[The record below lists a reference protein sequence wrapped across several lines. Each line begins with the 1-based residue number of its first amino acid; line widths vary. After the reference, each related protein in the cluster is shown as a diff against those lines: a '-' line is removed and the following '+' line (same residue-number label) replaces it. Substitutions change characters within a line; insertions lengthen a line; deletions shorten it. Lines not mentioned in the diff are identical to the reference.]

1 MGQRWG
7 QVADLEVAP
16 DVQRLLGGELGVRE
30 LLAQLTGPVWCQ
42 RCHREIDLAT
52 TSASL
57 LAKASD
63 PDVEATRGLVRVAFT
78 HASCLRSQ
86 AIIDQGMNRRFLE
99 DPGTD
104 VIVVC
109 GLRPATPRAFVAWE
123 TSGTDIYA
131 QSAGGETLD
140 VAVSSHLAQ
149 GFVLVTD
156 DPMQARL
163 PYATGWRVRV
173 RGNQIQIHDADGDLD
188 VAATAPMPQGWQ
200 QAARGQGRCVLLT
213 GTGLELASGGVDG
226 MQRAAVAGRL
236 VGASARVAGT
246 RGPSQKGQTTR

>member
-7 QVADLEVAP
+7 PVADLEVAP
-16 DVQRLLGGELGVRE
+16 DVQRLLGGELAVRE

-52 TSASL
+52 TPASL

-63 PDVEATRGLVRVAFT
+63 PDATATGGMVRVAFT
-78 HASCLRSQ
+78 HASCVRSQ
-86 AIIDQGMNRRFLE
+86 AIIDQGVDQRFLE
-99 DPGTD
+99 DAGTD
-104 VIVVC
+104 VTVVC

-123 TSGTDIYA
+123 TSGTDLYA

-140 VAVSSHLAQ
+140 VAVSSRLEQ
-149 GFVLVTD
+149 GFVLMTD

-163 PYATGWRVRV
+163 PNATGWRVRV
-173 RGNQIQIHDADGDLD
+173 RGDQIQIRDADGYLD
-188 VAATAPMPQGWQ
+188 VEATAPMSQEWQ
-200 QAARGQGRCVLLT
+200 QAARSQGRCVLLT

-236 VGASARVAGT
+236 VGASARVVVT
-246 RGPSQKGQTTR
+246 RSLSQKGQTTR

>member
-7 QVADLEVAP
+7 PVADLEVAP
-16 DVQRLLGGELGVRE
+16 DVQRLLGGELAVRE

-42 RCHREIDLAT
+42 RCHREIDLAAT
-52 TSASL
+52 PASL

-63 PDVEATRGLVRVAFT
+63 PDVTAGGGVVRVAFT

-86 AIIDQGMNRRFLE
+86 AIIDQGMKRRFLE

-104 VIVVC
+104 VTVVC

-123 TSGTDIYA
+123 TSGTDLYA

-163 PYATGWRVRV
+163 PNATGWRVRV
-173 RGNQIQIHDADGDLD
+173 RGDQIQIRDADGDLD

-200 QAARGQGRCVLLT
+200 QAAQGQGRCVLLT

-226 MQRAAVAGRL
+226 MQRAAIAGRL
-236 VGASARVAGT
+236 VGASARVAVT
-246 RGPSQKGQTTR
+246 HGPSQKGQTAR